1 MRRKEQA
8 VSGRGLAR
16 MSRRSGILHR
26 MSGDRPL
33 RTAPLRILF
42 VSPGVLEGAHLV
54 FVRREAEALRAAGH
68 EVDVFGFDNDS
79 YLPWRLAAQ
88 VLKLR
93 HAIRRARPDVVH
105 AQFGKFN
112 ALVAALSLL
121 TLTVKVDRE
130 IHPKPPLVIT
140 FRGTDI
146 NHNTRYS
153 WLRSAL
159 GLAASQLAAF
169 AARGLVCVS
178 KEIRSKVWAGGT
190 RPSIVVPTGVDLGT
204 FVPLDRKAARER
216 LGLGADEKIILFNAG
231 KNPAVKD
238 PELAAAAVAEAEKHV
253 GGVKFIVVE
262 GNVKPEDMPL
272 YMNAADCLLVTSH
285 TEGSP
290 TVVQEAMACNLP
302 VVSVDVGD
310 VRERLAGVK
319 YCAVLPRRDPA
330 ALGLAVATLLREPR
344 RSDGRAHA
352 AALSVEAIAARL
364 TDFYGTLLGKSLH
377 SHFGAKYR
385 AAG

>member
-1 MRRKEQA
+1 
-8 VSGRGLAR
+8 
-16 MSRRSGILHR
+16 
-26 MSGDRPL
+26 MSGDRKL

-54 FVRREAEALRAAGH
+54 FVRREAEALRDAGH
-68 EVDVFGFDNDS
+68 EVDVFGFDNQS

-93 HAIRRARPDVVH
+93 QAIRRARPDVVH

-112 ALVAALSLL
+112 ALVSTLALFFS
-121 TLTVKVDRE
+121 VEKQS
-130 IHPKPPLVIT
+130 PPLVIT

-146 NHNTRYS
+146 NRNTRYS

-169 AARGLVCVS
+169 GARGLICVS
-178 KEIRSKVWAGGT
+178 KEIRSKVWARAT
-190 RPSIVVPTGVDLGT
+190 RPSIVMPTGVDLSI
-204 FVPLDRKAARER
+204 FMPLDREAARKR
-216 LGLGADEKIILFNAG
+216 LGFGAGERIVLFNAG
-231 KNPAVKD
+231 RNPAVKD
-238 PELAAAAVAEAEKHV
+238 PELAAAAVAEAAKKA
-253 GGVKFIVVE
+253 GAPRFVVLD
-262 GNVKPEDMPL
+262 GTAAPEDIPL
-272 YMNAADCLLVTSH
+272 YMNAADCLLVTSR

-319 YCAVLPRRDPA
+319 HCAVIARRDPA
-330 ALGLAVATLLREPR
+330 ALGLALAALLREPR
-344 RSDGRAHA
+344 RSDGRVHA
-352 AALSVEAIAARL
+352 AAISVEAIAARL
-364 TDFYGTLLGKSLH
+364 TDFYGTLLGRSLH
-377 SHFGAKYR
+377 HHFGAKYR

>member
-1 MRRKEQA
+1 
-8 VSGRGLAR
+8 
-16 MSRRSGILHR
+16 
-26 MSGDRPL
+26 MSGNPKLL

-68 EVDVFGFDNDS
+68 EVDVFGFDNQS
-79 YLPWRLAAQ
+79 YLPWRLGAQ
-88 VLKLR
+88 IMKLR
-93 HAIRRARPDVVH
+93 QAIRRARPDVVH

-112 ALVAALSLL
+112 ALVAAFSLIFSYE
-121 TLTVKVDRE
+121 KNAN
-130 IHPKPPLVIT
+130 PPLVIT

-146 NHNTRYS
+146 NRNTKYS

-169 AARGLVCVS
+169 GARGLVCVS
-178 KEIRSKVWAGGT
+178 KEIRSKVWARAT
-190 RPSIVVPTGVDLGT
+190 RPSIVVPTGVDLST
-204 FVPLDRKAARER
+204 FVPLGREAARKR
-216 LGLGADEKIILFNAG
+216 LGFGADERIVLFNAG
-231 KNPAVKD
+231 RNPAVKD
-238 PELAAAAVAEAEKHV
+238 PELAAAAVAEARKKV
-253 GGVKFIVVE
+253 SNLRFVVLD
-262 GNVKPEDMPL
+262 GTAAPEEIPL
-272 YMNAADCLLVTSH
+272 YMNAADCLLVTSR

-319 YCAVLPRRDPA
+319 HCAVLARRDPA
-330 ALGLAVATLLREPR
+330 ALGVALAALLREPR
-344 RSDGRAHA
+344 RSDGRVHA

-364 TDFYGTLLGKSLH
+364 TDFYGTLLGRSLH